1 MRKIIIAGGAGFL
14 GQVLTDHFS
23 ALGDIVTV
31 LTRGL
36 SREEQNVKYINWDGE
51 SLSSWEECLEGADVL
66 INLSGRSV
74 NCRYNTKNKYEI
86 YESRLRSTRVLAEA
100 LRTCE
105 KIPKLWINMAS
116 ATIYR
121 HAEDR
126 PMDEM
131 SGELGSGFSVDVC
144 QRWEKAF
151 NDEDIEGVRKV
162 CLRTAMV
169 MGATGDFLKMM
180 RKLTCLG
187 LGGRQGSG
195 NQYVSWLHENDWV
208 GMVEFLIQN
217 KELEGT
223 FNLSSPHPEPNDKMM
238 AYLREACGIKFGLA
252 APVFLVKIGAFFMR
266 TEAELPLKSR
276 RVIPGRLIKAG
287 YAMKFP
293 DMRRALLD
301 LI

>member
-105 KIPKLWINMAS
+105 KIPKLFIR
-116 ATIYR
+116 I
-121 HAEDR
+121 
-126 PMDEM
+126 
-131 SGELGSGFSVDVC
+131 
-144 QRWEKAF
+144 
-151 NDEDIEGVRKV
+151 
-162 CLRTAMV
+162 
-169 MGATGDFLKMM
+169 
-180 RKLTCLG
+180 
-187 LGGRQGSG
+187 
-195 NQYVSWLHENDWV
+195 
-208 GMVEFLIQN
+208 
-217 KELEGT
+217 
-223 FNLSSPHPEPNDKMM
+223 
-238 AYLREACGIKFGLA
+238 
-252 APVFLVKIGAFFMR
+252 
-266 TEAELPLKSR
+266 
-276 RVIPGRLIKAG
+276 
-287 YAMKFP
+287 
-293 DMRRALLD
+293 
-301 LI
+301 